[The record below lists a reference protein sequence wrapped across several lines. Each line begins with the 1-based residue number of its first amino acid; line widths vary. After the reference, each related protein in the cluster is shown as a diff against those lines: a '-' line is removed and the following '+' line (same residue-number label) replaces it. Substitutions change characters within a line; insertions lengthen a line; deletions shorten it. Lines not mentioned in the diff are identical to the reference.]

1 MAPITTPRPADGLTA
16 AQQVTLR
23 ETGILVSHRQAVQ
36 YLRDET
42 RLKAIAAEAA
52 QLHRILPSSITGT
65 DDKPTRM
72 EQRLSDFGVLGLNH
86 DEPETAA
93 MAGDIDQVMRMSP
106 ATRIA
111 TKVWRVGLRVLLAAA
126 LIGAIVAL
134 TGCGGGD
141 DDEPG
146 TGPNIDENAYVRCD
160 NGRTAFSIEE
170 CRGMPPLPPAPAPA
184 TPSN

>member
-93 MAGDIDQVMRMSP
+93 MAGDIDQVMCMSP

-111 TKVWRVGLRVLLAAA
+111 TRAWRTGLRVLLAIAA
-126 LIGAIVAL
+126 ISLVVAL

-170 CRGMPPLPPAPAPA
+170 CRGMPPLPPAPA

>member
-1 MAPITTPRPADGLTA
+1 MAPIKSPRPADGLTA
-16 AQQVTLR
+16 AQQITLR
-23 ETGILVSHRQAVQ
+23 ETGLLVSHRQAIQ

-42 RLKAIAAEAA
+42 LIKVRAAEAA

-72 EQRLSDFGVLGLNH
+72 EQLLSDFGVLGLDH
-86 DEPETAA
+86 HEPETAA
-93 MAGDIDQVMRMSP
+93 VAGDIARVMRMSP

-111 TKVWRVGLRVLLAAA
+111 TRAWRIGMRVLPAIAAISLVA
-126 LIGAIVAL
+126 AL
-134 TGCGGGD
+134 TGCGGGY

-146 TGPNIDENAYVRCD
+146 TGPNVDESTYVRCD

-170 CRGMPPLPPAPAPA
+170 CRGMPPLPPAPAA
-184 TPSN
+184 PSN